1 MYVCL
6 FWEDTG
12 DLRVP
17 SSTNAYQIKLFEF
30 LFDVPGEHFT
40 ADVTCSCYEPHTEHP
55 LTMKPRQEMALYFQ
69 YNQGLGTN
77 ESLLKTSPLTKNP
90 DTQVRDPGY
99 L

>member
-1 MYVCL
+1 MTSQENILQQMLHALVMSPIL
-6 FWEDTG
+6 NILLPWNQG
-12 DLRVP
+12 
-17 SSTNAYQIKLFEF
+17 K
-30 LFDVPGEHFT
+30 
-40 ADVTCSCYEPHTEHP
+40 
-55 LTMKPRQEMALYFQ
+55 EMALYFQ